1 MATPYTFVPMP
12 RRADRYVF
20 GELILPFLIGT
31 LAVLMMLVGNTLF
44 ALLEPMLRDK
54 WPVAAVARVL
64 ALNIPT
70 VLVLTLPVSTALA
83 ASLAV
88 NRMARD
94 NEITV
99 LRGAGAPLLRAFVP
113 ILVFGA
119 LIAGLNLYISDR
131 VVPWAWREQQNVQA
145 FLDTLPSNPVEA
157 GLTVRVENY
166 TITFNSAQ
174 RVSEKRRR
182 LNKVVIVENDH
193 SGGPEYARIMTADS
207 ADYENGLWTLK
218 KVVIHQYDKDGY
230 TAFDAVA
237 AKETMQLRIEF
248 SNFYQPPASGQYD
261 KFSFAELTQRAK
273 DARRFGNFR
282 EATTFEVERWFKL
295 SLPLMG
301 LVFALCAPP
310 LALRFARTGAFT
322 GVLLSIITV
331 FVAWNTL
338 LLMKFVGLGGYL
350 PPAIS
355 AWTTNVLFTLLGLWL
370 LRTQE

>member
-1 MATPYTFVPMP
+1 M
-12 RRADRYVF
+12 RLSDRYMF
-20 GELILPFLIGT
+20 GEMILPFLIGT

-54 WPVAAVARVL
+54 WPVAAVARILV
-64 ALNIPT
+64 LNIPT

-83 ASLAV
+83 ASLAT

-99 LRGAGAPLLRAFVP
+99 LRGSGAPLFRAFVP
-113 ILVFGA
+113 VLFFGA
-119 LIAGLNLYISDR
+119 IVSLLNLYISDR

-145 FLDTLPSNPVEA
+145 ILDTLPSNPVEA
-157 GLTVRVENY
+157 GLTIRVDNY

-174 RVSEKRRR
+174 RVSETKRR
-182 LNKVVIVENDH
+182 LNKVVIVENQPVVGSMD
-193 SGGPEYARIMTADS
+193 YARITTADS
-207 ADYENGLWTLK
+207 ADYENGVWTMHN
-218 KVVIHQYDKDGY
+218 VVSHQYGKNGFTQYDLGSKDL
-230 TAFDAVA
+230 
-237 AKETMQLRIEF
+237 TMQLRIDF
-248 SNFYQPPASGQYD
+248 NGLYRPPQSGQYD
-261 KFSFAELTQRAK
+261 KYSFAELTQRAQ

-282 EATTFEVERWFKL
+282 DTTSFEVERWFKL

-338 LLMKFVGLGGYL
+338 LFMKYVGLGGYL
-350 PPAIS
+350 PPIVAAFS
-355 AWTTNVLFTLLGLWL
+355 TNVLFTILGLWL